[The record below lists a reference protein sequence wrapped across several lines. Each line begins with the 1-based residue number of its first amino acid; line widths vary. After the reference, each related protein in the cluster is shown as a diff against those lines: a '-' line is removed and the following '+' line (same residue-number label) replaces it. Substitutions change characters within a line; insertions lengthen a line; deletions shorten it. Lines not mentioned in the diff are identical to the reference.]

1 MLKRGFPSK
10 EEEVSMESQRQKRV
24 SSLIKEELSRLL
36 IEVIQD
42 SSSGLIT
49 VTRVEV
55 SKDLKSAYV
64 YLSLFDTQDKDRL
77 LDLLEKRKGFLR
89 KSIASKIKLK
99 YNPMLIFSLD
109 ETYDYEERI
118 EKILKDIKK
127 DEKGH
132 G

>member
-1 MLKRGFPSK
+1 MDSHH
-10 EEEVSMESQRQKRV
+10 RQKRV

-36 IEVIQD
+36 IELVQD

-64 YLSLFDTQDKDRL
+64 YLSLFGAQDKDRL
-77 LDLLEKRKGFLR
+77 LGLLEKRKGFLR

-109 ETYDYEERI
+109 DTSEYEERI

>member
-1 MLKRGFPSK
+1 MNS
-10 EEEVSMESQRQKRV
+10 SQRQKRV

-36 IEVIQD
+36 IELVQD

-64 YLSLFDTQDKDRL
+64 YLSFFGAEDQEKVLG
-77 LDLLEKRKGFLR
+77 LLEKRKGFLR

-109 ETYDYEERI
+109 TTSNYEKRI
-118 EKILKDIKK
+118 DEILRDVKK
-127 DEKGH
+127 DEKGR